1 MKIVLEPSC
10 ATVVAA
16 VLKDSRFKDKK
27 VCCIISGGNVDL
39 SVFFENLH
47 SKIKKWLSN
56 DKYIWDIYWMSKKEY
71 DQIDYNNFHKIITY
85 E

>member
-1 MKIVLEPSC
+1 
-10 ATVVAA
+10 
-16 VLKDSRFKDKK
+16 
-27 VCCIISGGNVDL
+27 
-39 SVFFENLH
+39 LH